1 MVIVENDE
9 MKARMF
15 NNVLLV
21 GGGLMFEGIESLLQ
35 YRLWLNLP
43 SPQRQ
48 TANVTVLTRTKV
60 RGLFYLLNMRVKF
73 LRLFVFDLRFYH
85 VQPVLVLGF
94 YWEEEASY

>member
-60 RGLFYLLNMRVKF
+60 RGFILPPKYESEIPKAFCF
-73 LRLFVFDLRFYH
+73 
-85 VQPVLVLGF
+85 
-94 YWEEEASY
+94 